1 MTTTEEHIAAIRKAL
16 EAGPTPGEWGIW
28 EEKVANKADAAA
40 ELVYQVENTDG
51 FCGSIYLI
59 SAGGK
64 CPAETGCGPTS
75 KVDAA
80 YIAACNPVA
89 ISAVLAEI
97 DRLKA
102 ENGRMRESALEEEPV
117 ISEEIEPIKNEH
129 WKQYAND
136 FNSMT
141 DEQIQRETNSSRD
154 IVDEHEDWLEAVASW
169 ERAGKPRNAETKNS

>member
-1 MTTTEEHIAAIRKAL
+1 
-16 EAGPTPGEWGIW
+16 
-28 EEKVANKADAAA
+28 
-40 ELVYQVENTDG
+40 
-51 FCGSIYLI
+51 
-59 SAGGK
+59 
-64 CPAETGCGPTS
+64 
-75 KVDAA
+75 
-80 YIAACNPVA
+80 
-89 ISAVLAEI
+89 
-97 DRLKA
+97 
-102 ENGRMRESALEEEPV
+102 MRESALEEEPV